1 MLRPITDGEWAHIDD
16 LLGSGPRPNVVGAWL
31 WLTGRMEISRTTFES
46 RLRVRRLTARS
57 AGQAH
62 AASAASNEEPDGAH
76 GHACTAAQTPA
87 PCPASE
93 MPLSAVVREAQGF
106 APTEDDAGGGALG
119 PELSTASE
127 LCEDDL
133 PGQTEP
139 PPESSGGCAAELSAE
154 AATEPLRDETG
165 TSTARGDEPCSAVE
179 ARLGEGAAELQ
190 SAEAMIS
197 EISGVSTVGDGL
209 KAHEPE
215 PADQAT
221 AATEWVAAGAHLAP
235 PCTRRMA
242 RPEAASSAVLR
253 PKAAAPLRQSRRA

>member
-1 MLRPITDGEWAHIDD
+1 MTFRGVFVCRRLGMLRPITDVEWAHIDD

-62 AASAASNEEPDGAH
+62 AASAASTEEPDGAH

-87 PCPASE
+87 PC
-93 MPLSAVVREAQGF
+93 L

-133 PGQTEP
+133 AGQTEH
-139 PPESSGGCAAELSAE
+139 
-154 AATEPLRDETG
+154 
-165 TSTARGDEPCSAVE
+165 
-179 ARLGEGAAELQ
+179 
-190 SAEAMIS
+190 S
-197 EISGVSTVGDGL
+197 E
-209 KAHEPE
+209 
-215 PADQAT
+215 
-221 AATEWVAAGAHLAP
+221 VAAVLGPRAQSVYDRRVQSRSDRALPFAVPVNVMFVSCSRVPEMHKWSLLVIIILGFMLLLLLVGARK
-235 PCTRRMA
+235 TRRAPIRSLTSIGALFTDYRASRAVALSPGPMGA
-242 RPEAASSAVLR
+242 LALRRPASSLV
-253 PKAAAPLRQSRRA
+253 

>member
-1 MLRPITDGEWAHIDD
+1 MLRPITDVEWAHIDD

-62 AASAASNEEPDGAH
+62 AASAASTEEPDGAH

-93 MPLSAVVREAQGF
+93 MPLSAVVREAQGL

-133 PGQTEP
+133 AGQTEH
-139 PPESSGGCAAELSAE
+139 
-154 AATEPLRDETG
+154 
-165 TSTARGDEPCSAVE
+165 
-179 ARLGEGAAELQ
+179 
-190 SAEAMIS
+190 S
-197 EISGVSTVGDGL
+197 E
-209 KAHEPE
+209 
-215 PADQAT
+215 
-221 AATEWVAAGAHLAP
+221 VAAVLGPRAQSVYDRRVQSRSDRALPFAVPVNVMFVSCSRVPEMHKWSLLVIIILGFMLLLLLVGARK
-235 PCTRRMA
+235 TRRAPIRSLTSIGALFTDYRASRAVALSPGPMGA
-242 RPEAASSAVLR
+242 LALRRPASSLV
-253 PKAAAPLRQSRRA
+253 

>member
-1 MLRPITDGEWAHIDD
+1 MPFQGIFVCRRLGMQFTDLEWAHIDD

-62 AASAASNEEPDGAH
+62 AASAAGTEEPDGAH

-87 PCPASE
+87 PC
-93 MPLSAVVREAQGF
+93 L

-133 PGQTEP
+133 AGQTEP
-139 PPESSGGCAAELSAE
+139 PPESSGGTLCRR
-154 AATEPLRDETG
+154 TFRNG
-165 TSTARGDEPCSAVE
+165 
-179 ARLGEGAAELQ
+179 
-190 SAEAMIS
+190 
-197 EISGVSTVGDGL
+197 
-209 KAHEPE
+209 
-215 PADQAT
+215 T
-221 AATEWVAAGAHLAP
+221 AARRDWHLDG
-235 PCTRRMA
+235 TRR
-242 RPEAASSAVLR
+242 RAVLCGR
-253 PKAAAPLRQSRRA
+253 SKVGGGCGRAAVGGSDDF

>member
-1 MLRPITDGEWAHIDD
+1 MWNGRTSTT

-62 AASAASNEEPDGAH
+62 AASAAGTEEPDGAH

-87 PCPASE
+87 PC
-93 MPLSAVVREAQGF
+93 L

-133 PGQTEP
+133 AGQTEP
-139 PPESSGGCAAELSAE
+139 PPESSGGCAAAHSA
-154 AATEPLRDETG
+154 ARATEPLRDETG
-165 TSTARGDEPCSAVE
+165 TSTARGDEPCLAVE

-242 RPEAASSAVLR
+242 PAT
-253 PKAAAPLRQSRRA
+253 PLPPSPSTSTPPLP